1 MTLTEKT
8 AYIKGLCEGLGYD
21 KKDTPEAKII
31 NALLD
36 LCEEMALEIE
46 DIEYDIGELAEYCE
60 ELDEDLGDVEEV
72 LLDIDDE
79 DDEWD
84 DEDCDYEDEC
94 DGDCESCE
102 ICGDCEYCDD
112 EDYYEILCPS
122 CGETVCF
129 DESAFDEEIL
139 ICPAC
144 GSEIGEVF
152 DEDEVEFENEDEK

>member
-1 MTLTEKT
+1 MTLTERT
-8 AYIKGLCEGLGYD
+8 AYIKGLCEGMGFD
-21 KKDTPEAKII
+21 KKDSPEAKII
-31 NALLD
+31 KALLE

-72 LLDIDDE
+72 LLDMDDE
-79 DDEWD
+79 DDDDDWD
-84 DEDCDYEDEC
+84 DGDEC
-94 DGDCESCE
+94 DGDCDACE

-129 DESAFDEEIL
+129 DESAFDDDTL
-139 ICPAC
+139 LCPAC
-144 GSEIGEVF
+144 GSEIGEIF
-152 DEDEVEFENEDEK
+152 DEDEVELEPEGEE